1 MKSDTVFWLL
11 ITVGAVVSLGVLL
24 GQSDGSSQVFSTADE
39 MHPLAEDCLGGH
51 NDYVDHYHAEL
62 VLSVNNEFVEIPG
75 DVGLNDGDCTM
86 RQLHTHSTN
95 GIIHIELKEQGVEA
109 PLEAFFDV
117 WGKHFD
123 ETGFD
128 DYRTDESHEFLMF
141 VTTQDSEGNENRQ
154 QVTTFQNHI
163 LEDDQKIELIYREIA

>member
-11 ITVGAVVSLGVLL
+11 LTIGALVAMGVLL
-24 GQSDGSSQVFSTADE
+24 GQSDGTSEVFSTADE
-39 MHPLAEDCLGGH
+39 VHPLAEDCLGGH
-51 NDYVDHYHAEL
+51 GDELEHYHAEL
-62 VLSVNNEFVEIPG
+62 VLSVNNELVEVPG
-75 DVGLNDGDCTM
+75 DVGLNDGGCTM
-86 RQLHTHSTN
+86 RQLHTHSSN

-128 DYRTDESHEFLMF
+128 EYRTDDRHEFLMF
-141 VTTQDSEGNENRQ
+141 VTTKDASGNENRE
-154 QVTTFQNHI
+154 QVDTFQNHV
-163 LEDDQKIELIYREIA
+163 LENDQKIELIYREKA